1 MGNKL
6 VTFAGA
12 AAVLIG
18 AIASTSAAR
27 PRPPSRPSAS
37 CPASYHPV
45 LDPGHFVGH
54 VDNPLFPLPVGRVLV
69 YRGIKDGRTQIDTV
83 TVTDRTKV
91 IEGIAATAVTD
102 VAKHGST
109 LLERTTDWYAQ
120 DDRGNV
126 WYLGEATRAYAPD
139 GTIDTSGS
147 WKAGMNGAQPGLIME
162 ATPEPPDAYRQECLS
177 GEAMDTAWV
186 VSRGGSVRVPFG
198 RLHRALRTLEF
209 TQLEPGTVDEK
220 LYAPGLGIV
229 LERTM
234 AGGNEYAKLIRATDP

>member
-102 VAKHGST
+102 VARHGST

-147 WKAGMNGAQPGLIME
+147 WKAGMNGAKPGLIME

-198 RLHRALRTLEF
+198 RLHRVLRTLEF

-234 AGGNEYAKLIRATDP
+234 AGGNEYAKLIRVTDP